1 MTVKTR
7 DNIKREHW
15 DRLKE
20 AIALESQAS
29 AFNHKAK
36 MIRKEI
42 SKDLLSAGG
51 LEWGDVVRDKFS
63 QKEFLIENVKA
74 ATTQLFVYVQG
85 APMKKDGTPS
95 NMTWISSSLEEIV
108 KVRHYGKN
116 VKKDTDRA

>member
-1 MTVKTR
+1 MGGTR
-7 DNIKREHW
+7 DNIKKKHW
-15 DRLKE
+15 DRLNE
-20 AIALESQAS
+20 AVVLESQAS
-29 AFNHKAK
+29 SYNQRAK

-42 SKDLLSAGG
+42 SKDLLNAGG

-95 NMTWISSSLEEIV
+95 AMAWMNCSLEEIV

-116 VKKDTDRA
+116 VEKDSN